1 MDDQDR
7 SLRQGAGVLG
17 MTVTELQ
24 WIVGL
29 SVTVVLAIASIAVGA
44 FRAMAA
50 RLDKATERLGADLKE
65 GDKELAR
72 AIKDG
77 DDKLHDRLNR
87 VRDEYVPRRELDE
100 HMQRI
105 DKTLDDIKGGQ
116 NRLIDLLTG
125 RPPP

>member
-1 MDDQDR
+1 
-7 SLRQGAGVLG
+7 

-29 SVTVVLAIASIAVGA
+29 SVTVVLAIATIAIGA

-50 RLDKATERLGADLKE
+50 RLDKVAEKLGSDLKE

-72 AIKDG
+72 AMKDS

-100 HMQRI
+100 HMARM
-105 DKTLDDIKGGQ
+105 DKTLDEIKADQKNIIG
-116 NRLIDLLTG
+116 ILTS
-125 RPPP
+125 RRQQPLS

>member
-1 MDDQDR
+1 
-7 SLRQGAGVLG
+7 

-29 SVTVVLAIASIAVGA
+29 SVSIVLAIATIAIGA

-50 RLDKATERLGADLKE
+50 RLDRVAEKLATDLKE

-72 AIKDG
+72 AIKEG
-77 DDKLHDRLNR
+77 DNELHARLNR

-100 HMQRI
+100 HMARM
-105 DKTLDDIKGGQ
+105 DKTLDEIKADQKNIIG
-116 NRLIDLLTG
+116 ILTA
-125 RPPP
+125 RPTS

>member
-1 MDDQDR
+1 
-7 SLRQGAGVLG
+7 

-29 SVTVVLAIASIAVGA
+29 SVTVVIAIATIAIGA

-50 RLDKATERLGADLKE
+50 RLDRVAEKLGSEIKD

-77 DDKLHDRLNR
+77 DDQLHNRLNR
-87 VRDEYVPRRELDE
+87 VREDYVPRRELDD
-100 HMQRI
+100 HMNRI
-105 DKTLDDIKGGQ
+105 DKTLDEIKGSQ
-116 NRLIDLLTG
+116 KSIIDLLTS
-125 RPPP
+125 RSAS